1 MAMSRASLYQ
11 TTKNK
16 PKANAPG
23 GKKLVKG
30 PKVTPSNAPGG
41 KKLTPKQKA
50 IANKATPKNKITGAD
65 FKAIKRQG
73 KRVKPDGGPISMS
86 PKLKKVV
93 SYVRKK
99 VNSK

>member
-1 MAMSRASLYQ
+1 MSRASLYQ

-23 GKKLVKG
+23 GKKL
-30 PKVTPSNAPGG
+30 S
-41 KKLTPKQKA
+41 PKQKA

-65 FKAIKRQG
+65 FKAIKKQG
-73 KRVKPDGGPISMS
+73 KRVKPDGGPVVMS
-86 PKLKKVV
+86 PKLKKLVG
-93 SYVRKK
+93 YVKKK